1 MISRVFNQYE
11 KVSPEKNSETW
22 QHIIEVDEVF
32 GQLTH
37 KAKSFFFFK
46 LICLF
51 FFSSSMDAVQLSVPT
66 QSNFILISEH
76 LIF

>member
-22 QHIIEVDEVF
+22 QRIREVGEVF

-37 KAKSFFFFK
+37 KAKSFFFF
-46 LICLF
+46 
-51 FFSSSMDAVQLSVPT
+51 
-66 QSNFILISEH
+66 N
-76 LIF
+76 

>member
-22 QHIIEVDEVF
+22 QRIREVGEVF

-37 KAKSFFFFK
+37 KAKSFFLKKK

-51 FFSSSMDAVQLSVPT
+51 FLRQWMRSSCPSPPSQ
-66 QSNFILISEH
+66 IL
-76 LIF
+76 F

>member
-37 KAKSFFFFK
+37 KAKSFK
-46 LICLF
+46 KKINLF
-51 FFSSSMDAVQLSVPT
+51 IFSSSMDAVQLSVPT